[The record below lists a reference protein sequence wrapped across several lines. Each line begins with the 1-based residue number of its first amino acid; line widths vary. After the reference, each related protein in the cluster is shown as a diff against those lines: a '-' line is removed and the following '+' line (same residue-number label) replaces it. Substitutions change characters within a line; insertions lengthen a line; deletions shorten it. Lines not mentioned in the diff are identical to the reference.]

1 MNCLVVNTSDYA
13 CSGEHIVYNN
23 SINNDNDNKISSKY
37 ILEPFRQLLHD
48 LIKHNGWQFVTVN
61 QNTIIMNRRFYELD
75 EISIQYKNS
84 QYHFS
89 LPIPNSVYSYYKKFT
104 HGNNDTNTEIA
115 LHFLKSYTN
124 TLTSYLY

>member
-1 MNCLVVNTSDYA
+1 MGGNTRGWHDSLSDTYVVKKD
-13 CSGEHIVYNN
+13 
-23 SINNDNDNKISSKY
+23 
-37 ILEPFRQLLHD
+37 LLD
-48 LIKHNGWQFVTVN
+48 ERKN
-61 QNTIIMNRRFYELD
+61 QFYELD